1 MTIKDYI
8 KGRLL
13 NGDHINKFDLLDN
26 TGSVC
31 LAQRVE
37 EIRNDDLW
45 NVQSKSIKGKGN
57 LVEYWLEPE
66 EIKRIKTPIQ
76 QPLGVFGEL

>member
-8 KGRLL
+8 KDRLL
-13 NGDHINKFDLLDN
+13 NGDHINKFDLLHN

-45 NVQSKSIKGKGN
+45 DVRSKSIKGKGN

-66 EIKRIKTPIQ
+66 EIRRIKTPQ
-76 QPLGVFGEL
+76 QTPLGLFGEL